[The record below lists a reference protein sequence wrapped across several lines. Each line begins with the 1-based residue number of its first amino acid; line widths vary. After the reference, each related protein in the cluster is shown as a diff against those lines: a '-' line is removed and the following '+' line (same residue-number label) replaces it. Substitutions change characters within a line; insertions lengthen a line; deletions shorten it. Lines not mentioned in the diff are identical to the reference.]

1 MEKTEPDKEIE
12 SSCGGEGQ
20 SGEKVALG
28 QISRGG
34 GVGPVI
40 SKDRVRAKAPRRG
53 CLTGLRKAG
62 VSVAGAR
69 GARGR

>member
-1 MEKTEPDKEIE
+1 MEGTEPDKEIE

-20 SGEKVALG
+20 AGGKVALG
-28 QISRGG
+28 QISRRG
-34 GVGPVI
+34 GVGPAI
-40 SKDRVRAKAPRRG
+40 SKDGVRAKAPRRG

-62 VSVAGAR
+62 VTVAGAR